1 MSDSRTSG
9 FVLSSHW
16 QDVKGVLTLQYWVST
31 PNGPLRL
38 TIEGQEAVF
47 FVPQSALMDT
57 NVLLRGISYRSQSV
71 ALKTFEQAPVNAY
84 YFNNYRQYLR
94 AREILQTRKIPCFE
108 TDIRPADRYL
118 MERFCLGSLVLKGDI
133 QGNEV
138 LNPLVKKSDYWP
150 QLSWLSLDIETAYP
164 VPNEPTP
171 LYSIAVLSES
181 VKRVWMIGAHNDE
194 LTVGVKDEQALI
206 EAFLDFIHVSDPDVL
221 LGWNV
226 VNFDLHFLQQ
236 RCDELGIVFSLGRRV
251 QLSGNKK
258 EAEPQWRTAGET
270 GSNKYF
276 VSIPGR
282 VALDG
287 IDLLKMATYSFESFS
302 LESVA
307 TSLLNRGKLVH
318 DVDNRA
324 EEITQM
330 FLHNKTDLAKYNLED
345 CQLVWDIFEKTHL
358 LDFAIQRSRLTGLL
372 MDRVGGSVA
381 AFEFSYLPRLHRA
394 GFVAPN
400 MGDGYSDIKS
410 PGGYVMDSIPG
421 LYTNV
426 LVLDFKSL
434 YPSIIRTFKIDPMGM
449 IKALEHE
456 QPEELTAD
464 SHYIEGYMGG
474 RFSKTEHFLPS
485 MIADLWTA
493 RDEAKRVK
501 DPALSQAI
509 KIIMNSFYGVLGSNG
524 CRFHDTRLASS
535 ITLRGHDIIQTTS
548 QLIEA
553 QGYKVIYGDTDSV
566 FVWIEE
572 EVSPAQADT
581 IGQTL
586 IETLNVWWKKECLQ
600 THGIDCYLELEYETH
615 YQQFVMPTIRGSDQG
630 SKKRYA
636 GLVNQSGEDKM
647 VFKGLE
653 TVRTDWTPLAREFQK
668 ELYRRI
674 FYKEPFEQYIKDTV
688 ASVKQSKCNHKLI
701 YRKRLRR
708 KLEDYQRNVPP
719 HVRAAQKADA
729 WLTSQNKAP
738 RYQRGGW
745 IEYVMT
751 VKGPEPLEHHP
762 STLDYDF
769 YIERQL
775 EPVADGI
782 LHFLGK
788 SFEEI
793 TNQQLGLF

>member
-1 MSDSRTSG
+1 
-9 FVLSSHW
+9 
-16 QDVKGVLTLQYWVST
+16 
-31 PNGPLRL
+31 
-38 TIEGQEAVF
+38 
-47 FVPQSALMDT
+47 
-57 NVLLRGISYRSQSV
+57 
-71 ALKTFEQAPVNAY
+71 
-84 YFNNYRQYLR
+84 
-94 AREILQTRKIPCFE
+94 
-108 TDIRPADRYL
+108 
-118 MERFCLGSLVLKGDI
+118 
-133 QGNEV
+133 
-138 LNPLVKKSDYWP
+138 
-150 QLSWLSLDIETAYP
+150 
-164 VPNEPTP
+164 
-171 LYSIAVLSES
+171 
-181 VKRVWMIGAHNDE
+181 
-194 LTVGVKDEQALI
+194 
-206 EAFLDFIHVSDPDVL
+206 
-221 LGWNV
+221 
-226 VNFDLHFLQQ
+226 
-236 RCDELGIVFSLGRRV
+236 
-251 QLSGNKK
+251 
-258 EAEPQWRTAGET
+258 
-270 GSNKYF
+270 
-276 VSIPGR
+276 
-282 VALDG
+282 
-287 IDLLKMATYSFESFS
+287 
-302 LESVA
+302 
-307 TSLLNRGKLVH
+307 
-318 DVDNRA
+318 
-324 EEITQM
+324 
-330 FLHNKTDLAKYNLED
+330 
-345 CQLVWDIFEKTHL
+345 
-358 LDFAIQRSRLTGLL
+358 
-372 MDRVGGSVA
+372 
-381 AFEFSYLPRLHRA
+381 
-394 GFVAPN
+394 
-400 MGDGYSDIKS
+400 
-410 PGGYVMDSIPG
+410 MDSIPG

-474 RFSKTEHFLPS
+474 RFSKTEHFLPA
-485 MIADLWTA
+485 MIADLWAA

-501 DPALSQAI
+501 DPALSQEI

-535 ITLRGHDIIQTTS
+535 ITLRGHEIIQTTS
-548 QLIEA
+548 ELIEE

-572 EVSPAQADT
+572 EVSAAQADN
-581 IGQTL
+581 IGQAL
-586 IETLNVWWKKECLQ
+586 IEKLNVWWKDECLN
-600 THGIDCYLELEYETH
+600 THGIDCFLELEYETH

-636 GLVNQSGEDKM
+636 GLVSQDGEDKM

-653 TVRTDWTPLAREFQK
+653 TVRTDWTLLAREFQK

-674 FYKEPFEQYIKDTV
+674 FYNEPFEQYIKDTV
-688 ASVKQSKCNHKLI
+688 AGVKNSTLDHKLV

-729 WLTSQNKAP
+729 WLVSQNKSQ